1 MGSGTIADDLLG
13 LDLGGGG
20 GGGGGDG
27 ESTGPASPS
36 EAVRSPAAASSP
48 VTATK
53 PLLAT
58 PTGAAGAGSNAGSA
72 AALPTPRA
80 KQQVTHGADK
90 WLSRLVYNSEGVLW
104 EDAQLQVGV
113 KCEFHGH
120 LGRVALYFGNK
131 VPVALESFTATVTV
145 HGDDAERDALKV
157 TLPKIPT
164 PHISALSQVQ
174 QLVHVECKDLFEH
187 APLLHIS
194 YLAGS
199 LQTLTLRLPVWPT
212 KFVEPVKLDAAAFF
226 ERWKQIGGAPREAQ
240 QIFPLPG
247 NGLVDADKNRRV
259 VGGARLGVL
268 DGIDPNPNNVVA
280 AGVLHMSSG
289 GKVGCLLR
297 VEPNAEAKVRPAL
310 ALSLPA
316 SPRRRA
322 AADEPLSLSLSARSC
337 AASRSARPTRP
348 SRRPCSRCS
357 SRRCRA
363 SR

>member
-1 MGSGTIADDLLG
+1 M
-13 LDLGGGG
+13 
-20 GGGGGDG
+20 
-27 ESTGPASPS
+27 
-36 EAVRSPAAASSP
+36 RSPAAAASSP

-53 PLLAT
+53 PLLPTA
-58 PTGAAGAGSNAGSA
+58 TGAKGGASANGPAGTT
-72 AALPTPRA
+72 PTPRR
-80 KQQVTHGADK
+80 QITHGADK
-90 WLSRLVYNSEGVLW
+90 WLSRLVYNSEGVLY

-131 VPVALESFTATVTV
+131 VPVALESFTATVSV
-145 HGDDAERDALKV
+145 DQGDDDEGDGKAHDALKV

-174 QLVHVECKDLFEH
+174 QLVHVECRDLFTH
-187 APLLHIS
+187 PPLLHIS

-240 QIFPLPG
+240 QIFPIPAG
-247 NGLVDADKNRRV
+247 GVDTEKNRRV

-268 DGIDPNPNNVVA
+268 EGIDPNPNNVVA
-280 AGVLHMSSG
+280 AGVLHMSTG

-297 VEPNAEAKVRPAL
+297 VEPNAEAKVRFCSAL
-310 ALSLPA
+310 FVARPFGLTSDLF
-316 SPRRRA
+316 PRR
-322 AADEPLSLSLSARSC
+322 ARPDSC
-337 AASRSARPTRP
+337 AASRCAPRTRP
-348 SRRPCSRCS
+348 SRRRFSRCS
-357 SRRCRA
+357 SLRCRA
-363 SR
+363 SEPQLAGTQLGRCPRASVGRAKGPGKGVRARGTLRRA